1 LRPIKVSSNLIQFG
15 EGGVRSLER
24 NILKSNRRTAVVP
37 INEDPIEYKYE
48 GKVQEEKKPM
58 QDMRIIEEDE
68 SEEEEE
74 KKVKINLHKMKPEEN
89 LE

>member
-1 LRPIKVSSNLIQFG
+1 MPLMNKREARLQAILEIEAQAAQSLRPIKASSNLIQFG

-58 QDMRIIEEDE
+58 
-68 SEEEEE
+68 
-74 KKVKINLHKMKPEEN
+74 
-89 LE
+89 